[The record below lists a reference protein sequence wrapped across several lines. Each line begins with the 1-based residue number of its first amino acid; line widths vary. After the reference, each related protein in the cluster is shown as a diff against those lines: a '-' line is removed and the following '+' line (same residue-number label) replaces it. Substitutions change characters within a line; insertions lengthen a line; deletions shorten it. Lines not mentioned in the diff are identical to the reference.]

1 MCGILG
7 SFPDRNSSKFNDSLS
22 LLAHRGPDHQEVCS
36 FEELLL
42 GHTRLSIIDL
52 NEHSHQPMEIENL
65 VLTFNGE
72 IYNYL
77 KIREEL
83 IALGHSFSTLSDT
96 EVLLKSYQ
104 EWGEACVEK
113 FNGMWAFSI
122 FDKERKTLFLSR
134 DRFGVKPLYYI
145 YDDERFIFAS
155 EIKAL
160 LPYLSNIVANRE
172 ELIRYV
178 IYGVQEHREETMFHG
193 VYRFPTAHN
202 ALYDMSGKQLS
213 FKKYYSLKI
222 DVDAD
227 LGEESAIEKL
237 QKLVERSID
246 LRLRSDVKV
255 GMALSGGVDS
265 NIIVSKANKH
275 NKAIESFSSIYNS
288 KEQIDENENIEHTV
302 KKLDLKQ
309 HYIVSEIDGLI
320 NNIENISW
328 MQDEPFDTLGIFA
341 QYKVYEEMHENGVKV
356 SLDGQGADEI
366 FAGYGTYR
374 TAILRENIF
383 SYGFLKEYF
392 KHYKAFFLQDIKLL
406 LISFFP
412 KLFEWLYF
420 KKRAKRIFNK
430 KIAFV
435 SSLKKSFSNFDN
447 LNRKLKFDVEEYL
460 SVLLRY
466 VDRNSM
472 AKSIESRAPFLDYK
486 VINYAFELP
495 SNLKYKNGFSKYIL
509 RKTFENDVS
518 KEIIWNRD
526 KKGFPVPQTEWCKS
540 DAFALLANKYIE
552 KSMLLK
558 ELDVNLLVDKADPM
572 YWKIVNIAIWE
583 DVFKIEKIT
592 K

>member
-7 SFPDRNSSKFNDSLS
+7 SFPDRQSSKFTESLE
-22 LLAHRGPDHQEVCS
+22 LLRHRGPDHQEVYAHG
-36 FEELLL
+36 EVLL
-42 GHTRLSIIDL
+42 GHTRLAIIDL
-52 NEHSHQPMEIENL
+52 NKQSHQPMEMDNL
-65 VLTFNGE
+65 TLVFNGE
-72 IYNYL
+72 IYNYIE
-77 KIREEL
+77 IRDEL
-83 IALGHSFSTLSDT
+83 ISLGHTFSTASDT
-96 EVLLKSYQ
+96 EVLLKSYK
-104 EWGEACVEK
+104 EWGEACVER
-113 FNGMWAFSI
+113 FNGMWAFAI
-122 FDKERKTLFLSR
+122 FDKVKQTLFLSR

-145 YDDERFIFAS
+145 YDDEKFVFAS

-160 LPYLSNIVANRE
+160 LPYVDTVVAKRE
-172 ELIRYV
+172 ELVRYIV
-178 IYGVQEHREETMFHG
+178 YGVQEHRKETMFEG
-193 VYRFPTAHN
+193 IYRFPPAQN
-202 ALYDMSGKQLS
+202 ALYDMKRKTIS
-213 FKKYYSLKI
+213 FSNYYTLEI
-222 DVDAD
+222 NVLENLLEQEA
-227 LGEESAIEKL
+227 EKEL
-237 QKLVERSID
+237 QNILERSIT

-265 NIIVSKANKH
+265 NIIVSKANRD
-275 NKAIESFSSIYNS
+275 NANIESFSSIYDS
-288 KEQIDENENIEHTV
+288 DEQINENENIEQTV
-302 KKLDLKQ
+302 KKLNLKQ
-309 HYIVSEIDGLI
+309 HYIVSEVDGLVQ
-320 NNIENISW
+320 NIENIVW

-392 KHYKAFFLQDIKLL
+392 KHYKSFALQDVKLL
-406 LISFFP
+406 LVSFFP
-412 KLFEWLYF
+412 KLFEKLYF
-420 KKRAKRIFNK
+420 EKRAKKIFNK
-430 KIAFV
+430 KIAFL

-486 VINYAFELP
+486 LIDYAFTLP

-509 RKTFENDVS
+509 RKTFEDEVS
-518 KEIIWNRD
+518 ADIIWNRD

-540 DAFALLANKYIE
+540 DVFTLLAHKYIE
-552 KSMLLK
+552 KSKLLK
-558 ELDVNLLVDKADPM
+558 ALDINIEIEKNDPM

-583 DVFKIEKIT
+583 DVFKIENIT

>member
-7 SFPDRNSSKFNDSLS
+7 SFPDSDSSKFNDSLS
-22 LLAHRGPDHQEVCS
+22 LLAHRGPDYQEVYD

-52 NEHSHQPMEIENL
+52 NEQSHQPMQIDNL
-65 VLTFNGE
+65 VLVFNGE

-77 KIREEL
+77 EIKEL
-83 IALGHSFSTLSDT
+83 LLELGYTFQTSSDT

-104 EWGEACVEK
+104 EWGESCVEK
-113 FNGMWAFSI
+113 FNGMWAFAI
-122 FDKERKTLFLSR
+122 LDKKKQTLFISR

-145 YDDERFIFAS
+145 FDYEKFVFAS

-160 LPYLSNIVANRE
+160 LPYLDRVVAKRD
-172 ELIRYV
+172 ELVRYV
-178 IYGVQEHREETMFHG
+178 VYGVQEHRKETMLEN
-193 VYRFPTAHN
+193 VYRFPPAQN
-202 ALYDMSGKQLS
+202 ALYDMCSKSLL
-213 FKKYYSLKI
+213 FNRYYSLEINNSRDMAESVAK
-222 DVDAD
+222 
-227 LGEESAIEKL
+227 EEL
-237 QKLVERSID
+237 QKRVEKSID

-255 GMALSGGVDS
+255 SMALSGGVDS
-265 NIIVSKANKH
+265 NIIVSKANRN
-275 NKAIESFSSIYNS
+275 NKEIESFSSIYNS
-288 KEQIDENENIEHTV
+288 KEQINENENIEKTV

-309 HYIVSEIDGLI
+309 HYIVSEVEGLVKH
-320 NNIENISW
+320 IENIVW

-341 QYKVYEEMHENGVKV
+341 QYKVYEEMHKNSVKV

-374 TAILRENIF
+374 AVVLRENIF
-383 SYGFLKEYF
+383 SYSFLKEYF
-392 KHYKAFFLQDIKLL
+392 KYYKSFFFQDVKLL
-406 LISFFP
+406 LVSFFP
-412 KLFEWLYF
+412 KLFEKLYF
-420 KKRAKRIFNK
+420 KKRAKKIFNK
-430 KIAFV
+430 RVDFV
-435 SSLKKSFSNFDN
+435 GSLKKSFSNFDN
-447 LNRKLKFDVEEYL
+447 LNRKLKYDVEEYL

-486 VINYAFELP
+486 VIDYAFKIP
-495 SNLKYKNGFSKYIL
+495 SRLKYKDGFSKYIL

-518 KEIIWNRD
+518 EEIIWNRD

-583 DVFKIEKIT
+583 DVFTIEGIK
-592 K
+592 